1 MTNHVYQQFA
11 GFVYTGMRKYH
22 LSKEASLDA
31 YTDAI
36 VGLCRRVEQ
45 ADFQMDG
52 NLSGY
57 VYRSF
62 CNRCVDRIRK
72 NTSSQIDSLPLMPEL
87 PDMAKNILGQLL
99 NQESFERISRIMD
112 ELGERCKNILMDAEY
127 WGYSVQEMVK
137 KFGFKDA
144 NGLSSQKYR
153 CMTKLRKL
161 ISVRMKGEAEP

>member
-1 MTNHVYQQFA
+1 
-11 GFVYTGMRKYH
+11 
-22 LSKEASLDA
+22 
-31 YTDAI
+31 
-36 VGLCRRVEQ
+36 
-45 ADFQMDG
+45 
-52 NLSGY
+52 
-57 VYRSF
+57 
-62 CNRCVDRIRK
+62 
-72 NTSSQIDSLPLMPEL
+72 MPEL